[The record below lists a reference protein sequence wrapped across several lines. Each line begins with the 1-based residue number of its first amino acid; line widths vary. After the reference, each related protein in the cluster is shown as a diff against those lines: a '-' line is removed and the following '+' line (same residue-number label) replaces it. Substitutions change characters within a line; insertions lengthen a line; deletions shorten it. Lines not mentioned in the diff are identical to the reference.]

1 MTEEFNKAISLIKFD
16 VDIMR
21 DTEDYDRFFDL
32 LWTIDSEMSVALCFA
47 RYDDEFQAIRDLEHE
62 RIKVFSERYD
72 DLREESL
79 EKSREHEREMQELEN
94 EIAKKEEE
102 IDDLNLKIEKL
113 EDDNYARAEVIAN
126 ARLDGAIQ

>member
-1 MTEEFNKAISLIKFD
+1 MTEEFNKALSLIKFD

-47 RYDDEFQAIRDLEHE
+47 HYDDEFQAIRDLEHE
-62 RIKVFSERYD
+62 RIKVFSARND
-72 DLREESL
+72 SLREESL
-79 EKSREHEREMQELEN
+79 KKSREHEREMQELEN

>member
-16 VDIMR
+16 IDIMR

-62 RIKVFSERYD
+62 RFKVFSERYD
-72 DLREESL
+72 AMKAQFLEERR
-79 EKSREHEREMQELEN
+79 KSGI
-94 EIAKKEEE
+94 EIAKKDEE

-113 EDDNYARAEVIAN
+113 EDDNYVRAEVIAN

>member
-16 VDIMR
+16 IDIMR

-62 RIKVFSERYD
+62 RFKVFSERYD
-72 DLREESL
+72 AMKAKFLEERRKQGL
-79 EKSREHEREMQELEN
+79 
-94 EIAKKEEE
+94 EIAKKDEE

-113 EDDNYARAEVIAN
+113 EDENFSRAEVIAN

>member
-16 VDIMR
+16 VDVMR

-62 RIKVFSERYD
+62 RFKVFSERYD
-72 DLREESL
+72 AMKAKFLEERR
-79 EKSREHEREMQELEN
+79 KSGI
-94 EIAKKEEE
+94 EIAKKDEE

-113 EDDNYARAEVIAN
+113 EDENFSRAEVIAN

>member
-1 MTEEFNKAISLIKFD
+1 MTEEFNKAIGLIKFD
-16 VDIMR
+16 IDIMR

-47 RYDDEFQAIRDLEHE
+47 RYDDEHQAIRDLEDE
-62 RIKVFSERYD
+62 RFKVFSERYD
-72 DLREESL
+72 AMKAQFLEESRKHGL
-79 EKSREHEREMQELEN
+79 
-94 EIAKKEEE
+94 EIAKKDEE

>member
-16 VDIMR
+16 IDNKR

-47 RYDDEFQAIRDLEHE
+47 RYDDEHQAIRDLEDE

-72 DLREESL
+72 AMKAQFLEESRKHGL
-79 EKSREHEREMQELEN
+79 
-94 EIAKKEEE
+94 EIAKKDEE

-113 EDDNYARAEVIAN
+113 EDDNYARAEVIAMP
-126 ARLDGAIQ
+126 RLYGAIQ

>member
-1 MTEEFNKAISLIKFD
+1 MTEEFNKALSLIKFD

-62 RIKVFSERYD
+62 RFKVFSERYD
-72 DLREESL
+72 AMKAQFLEESRKTGL
-79 EKSREHEREMQELEN
+79 
-94 EIAKKEEE
+94 EIAKKDEE
-102 IDDLNLKIEKL
+102 IDDLNMKIEKL
-113 EDDNYARAEVIAN
+113 EDENFSRAEVIAN

>member
-62 RIKVFSERYD
+62 RIKVFSARYD
-72 DLREESL
+72 TMKAQFLEERR
-79 EKSREHEREMQELEN
+79 KSGI
-94 EIAKKEEE
+94 EIAKKDEE

>member
-16 VDIMR
+16 IDIMR

-72 DLREESL
+72 AMKAKFLEERRKQGL
-79 EKSREHEREMQELEN
+79 
-94 EIAKKEEE
+94 EIAKKDEE

-113 EDDNYARAEVIAN
+113 EDDNYVRAEVIAN

>member
-1 MTEEFNKAISLIKFD
+1 MTEEFNKALYLIKFD

-21 DTEDYDRFFDL
+21 DTEDYNRFFDL

-47 RYDDEFQAIRDLEHE
+47 RYDDEFQAIRDLKHE
-62 RIKVFSERYD
+62 WVKVFSERYD
-72 DLREESL
+72 AMKAKFLEERRKQGL
-79 EKSREHEREMQELEN
+79 
-94 EIAKKEEE
+94 EIAKKDEE

>member
-1 MTEEFNKAISLIKFD
+1 MTEEFNKALSLIKFD

-62 RIKVFSERYD
+62 RFKVFSERYD
-72 DLREESL
+72 AMKAKFLEERRKQGL
-79 EKSREHEREMQELEN
+79 
-94 EIAKKEEE
+94 EIAKKDEE

-113 EDDNYARAEVIAN
+113 EDENFSRAEVIAN

>member
-1 MTEEFNKAISLIKFD
+1 MTEEFNKALSLIKFD

-62 RIKVFSERYD
+62 RFKVFSERYD
-72 DLREESL
+72 AMKAQFLEESRKTGL
-79 EKSREHEREMQELEN
+79 
-94 EIAKKEEE
+94 EIAKKDEE

>member
-16 VDIMR
+16 IDIMR

-72 DLREESL
+72 AMKAQFLEESRKQGL
-79 EKSREHEREMQELEN
+79 
-94 EIAKKEEE
+94 EIAKKDEE

>member
-1 MTEEFNKAISLIKFD
+1 MTEEFNKALYLIKFD

-62 RIKVFSERYD
+62 RFKVFSERYD
-72 DLREESL
+72 AMKAKFLEERR
-79 EKSREHEREMQELEN
+79 KTGI
-94 EIAKKEEE
+94 EIAKKDEE

>member
-47 RYDDEFQAIRDLEHE
+47 RYDDEHQAIRDLEDE
-62 RIKVFSERYD
+62 RVKVFSERYD
-72 DLREESL
+72 AMKAQFLEESRKHGL
-79 EKSREHEREMQELEN
+79 
-94 EIAKKEEE
+94 EIAKKDEE

>member
-1 MTEEFNKAISLIKFD
+1 MTEEFNKALSLIKFD
-16 VDIMR
+16 IDIMR

-72 DLREESL
+72 AQFGL
-79 EKSREHEREMQELEN
+79 
-94 EIAKKEEE
+94 EIAKKDEE

>member
-16 VDIMR
+16 IDIMR

-32 LWTIDSEMSVALCFA
+32 LWTIDSEMSVAACFA

-62 RIKVFSERYD
+62 RFKVFSERYD
-72 DLREESL
+72 AMNAKFLEERRKQGL
-79 EKSREHEREMQELEN
+79 
-94 EIAKKEEE
+94 EIAKKDEE

-113 EDDNYARAEVIAN
+113 EDENFSRAEVIAN

>member
-1 MTEEFNKAISLIKFD
+1 MTEEFNKALSLIKFD

-72 DLREESL
+72 AMKAKFLEERR
-79 EKSREHEREMQELEN
+79 KSGI
-94 EIAKKEEE
+94 EIAKKDEE

>member
-62 RIKVFSERYD
+62 RFKVFSERYD
-72 DLREESL
+72 AMKAKFLEERR
-79 EKSREHEREMQELEN
+79 KTGI
-94 EIAKKEEE
+94 EIAKKDEE

-113 EDDNYARAEVIAN
+113 EDENFSRAEVIAN